1 MYGLSDVIRNP
12 MQDEQNWII
21 GWANWLEQY
30 YGFTPA
36 RVSVG
41 IDDFDAHAYDPIV
54 FAAWAGSM
62 GFSTSHW
69 AFNPAHP

>member
-1 MYGLSDVIRNP
+1 